1 MQNGYHMKNKI
12 WSPKTITYYLFE
24 PIEALLS
31 FCSHFHERVVWSF
44 WKYRCLDLSSKR
56 WQGGAESPEK
66 TAESKP
72 PNRYHIATLEM
83 KIQTAPCREPETA
96 GLNPVLPTLE
106 AFRWSHAATSSV
118 TGIPLLISLSVTQ
131 SMTRSHVAV
140 GCVTQTLDK
149 ANDPNA

>member
-1 MQNGYHMKNKI
+1 MKFLKVQVSGPFFQEMAG
-12 WSPKTITYYLFE
+12 WGRGVGAGE
-24 PIEALLS
+24 
-31 FCSHFHERVVWSF
+31 
-44 WKYRCLDLSSKR
+44 
-56 WQGGAESPEK
+56 GGGGRGGGTKPESPVK

-106 AFRWSHAATSSV
+106 AFRWSHAATSSM
-118 TGIPLLISLSVTQ
+118 TGILLLISLSVTQ

-149 ANDPNA
+149 VNDPNA